1 MHKIQLPILNFH
13 VEPYFILHYVSTSVL
28 YLSNIATKYHFVDLP
43 APTNVRATVLSHSS
57 VEITWDQLSDAT
69 AYTISYTTAAS
80 HISMSVTVKGSSTTS
95 HVLKN
100 LEGDTPYII
109 TVQATT
115 SDSKKSA
122 LSTEVSIRT
131 SKS

>member
-1 MHKIQLPILNFH
+1 MEFNKRTVLIYVGLPDF
-13 VEPYFILHYVSTSVL
+13 
-28 YLSNIATKYHFVDLP
+28 
-43 APTNVRATVLSHSS
+43 RATCAVLSHCN
-57 VEITWDQLSDAT
+57 VEVTWDQLSDAT

-115 SDSKKSA
+115 SDSRIIA
-122 LSTEVSIRT
+122 LSNELSIRT
-131 SKS
+131 G